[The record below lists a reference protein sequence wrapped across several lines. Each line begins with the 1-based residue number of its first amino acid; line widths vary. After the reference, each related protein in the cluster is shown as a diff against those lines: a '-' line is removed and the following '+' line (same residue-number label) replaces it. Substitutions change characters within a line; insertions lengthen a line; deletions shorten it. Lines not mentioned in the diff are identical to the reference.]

1 MCVCFSFRLKSLRHV
16 CVYLCAQVL
25 VCMCVLISKI
35 VLVSKLVRLAH
46 SISSQAKV
54 KAPQRGVPSEGEF
67 IDNCITVLLCLTIG
81 L

>member
-1 MCVCFSFRLKSLRHV
+1 MCVCSFQLKSLRHV

-35 VLVSKLVRLAH
+35 VSSVLVSKLVRLAR

-54 KAPQRGVPSEGEF
+54 NSGLKV
-67 IDNCITVLLCLTIG
+67 IHTHILIIILL
-81 L
+81 